1 MRFDIFLYPQVKIMK
16 SINFPSIHEANPDA
30 NYIPKEKPSHRRR
43 NRMVSFKPFSDN
55 QNEMQR

>member
-1 MRFDIFLYPQVKIMK
+1 MK